1 MYIIKERN
9 IRMERK
15 KYIIYAVCGV
25 ILIFMLS
32 FFAGFIITKKKVRTD
47 TEKVPQAE
55 EVFSTAEKEE
65 QAEEINSYYIIRSEN
80 NMIKLSYV
88 ENGEITE
95 LCSEEVALDVFPN
108 TDINMLKNG
117 IYADSENEAYAVWEN
132 FIS

>member
-1 MYIIKERN
+1 
-9 IRMERK
+9 MERR

-32 FFAGFIITKKKVRTD
+32 FFAGFIITKKNVRTA
-47 TEKVPQAE
+47 TEPLPQTE
-55 EVFSTAEKEE
+55 EVFSTEEEE
-65 QAEEINSYYIIRSEN
+65 QQPEEVSAYYIIRSES

-95 LCSEEVALDVFPN
+95 LCSEEIALDVFPN
-108 TDINMLKNG
+108 TDINMLKEG